1 MEYTIR
7 TRSSNLNTQEI
18 RREAN
23 ALLGQAEAS
32 LKDGNV
38 EQFEGMIADAQ
49 TKMAEADSIDQ
60 AASQLKVLQGEFS
73 RPTNSVPIAD
83 KDVAA
88 YDPNDTGAINKA
100 SYKPSAWVKDLP
112 AMAQPLWVQEQM
124 GHTQK
129 EEARFQT
136 DTFVKWL
143 RSPSDDMF
151 WKTASADEVKAMQ
164 EETDAEGGFFVP
176 EQFISQTIHDPG
188 VPGSQLR
195 PLCTVIRVSS
205 KDGYVPTMGSATWA
219 AIAEE
224 AAYSDQTPTV
234 GQVAFSLEKSGGL
247 VKTTRELLEDSA
259 INLPALLTQIFQ
271 EAAGRFEDVGIIG
284 GNNTTQYAG
293 IMSDSSVAFYT
304 MAGSTSVIVADLIGT
319 FYALEAQHRAN
330 STWVMKS
337 AINSLINALQ
347 VTGNGVTGI
356 ANITAAPSAFILG
369 RPVVD
374 TDVVSALGGT
384 ITSTE
389 KIAIFGDFRQYYIF
403 DRVGFTIR
411 RNDSLYMENDQV
423 GFFASRRGDGQVGLA
438 AAFKIPRAA

>member
-1 MEYTIR
+1 VN
-7 TRSSNLNTQEI
+7 TREM
-18 RREAN
+18 REQAA
-23 ALLGQAEAS
+23 ALLSVAETELEKGEVDTFNRMITEAQEKMEQA
-32 LKDGNV
+32 DI
-38 EQFEGMIADAQ
+38 F
-49 TKMAEADSIDQ
+49 DQ
-60 AASQLKVLQGEFS
+60 AASKVAVLKGDFN
-73 RPTNSVPIAD
+73 RPLNTVPIAD
-83 KDVAA
+83 KDAA
-88 YDPNDTGAINKA
+88 IYDPLDTTSRTKND
-100 SYKPSAWVKDLP
+100 YKPASWVKGLP
-112 AMAQPLWVQEQM
+112 AMAQPIWVQEQM
-124 GHTQK
+124 GENLHD
-129 EEARFQT
+129 EARFMT
-136 DTFVKWL
+136 DTFTKWM
-143 RSPSDDMF
+143 RSPSDDIF
-151 WKTASADEVKAMQ
+151 WKTASPDEVKAMQ
-164 EETDAEGGFFVP
+164 EDTDAEGGFFVP
-176 EQFISQTIHDPG
+176 EQFINQTIHDPG
-188 VPGSQLR
+188 VPSSQLR

-205 KDGYVPTMGSATWA
+205 KDGYVPTMGSASWA

-234 GQVAFSLEKSGGL
+234 GQVSFSLEKSGGL
-247 VKTTRELLEDSA
+247 VKVTRELLDDSA
-259 INLPALLTQIFQ
+259 INLPALLSQIFQ
-271 EAAGRFEDVGIIG
+271 ESAGRFEDVGIIS

-304 MAGSTSVIVADLIGT
+304 MASATAVVVADLIGT

-337 AINSLINALQ
+337 AINSLINQIQ

-356 ANITAAPSAFILG
+356 ADITAAPAAFILG